1 MRLSLL
7 HIWFEAWYVW
17 KICFCVKNSIYAKI
31 YSCSMILMAS
41 SHIYFIIFIT
51 CPCTTHTHITHTLR
65 YIYIYILLALRQNP
79 LDIKFLYNFRNCQ
92 GNFHRTC
99 PTPGPDMSGYRVSQI
114 YKGDLIPF
122 GTLASFFHPISS
134 VCGGWALPRWFG
146 ASTKT
151 PQFLGDLTHILL
163 RNFKPQVVLSILRYS
178 QGSPSI
184 SLIYCWFS
192 SMLDLLTLEHL

>member
-1 MRLSLL
+1 MLYDSNGFKPYIFYYFHNLSMY
-7 HIWFEAWYVW
+7 H
-17 KICFCVKNSIYAKI
+17 
-31 YSCSMILMAS
+31 
-41 SHIYFIIFIT
+41 
-51 CPCTTHTHITHTLR
+51 THTYNTHTKI

-134 VCGGWALPRWFG
+134 VCGGWALPR
-146 ASTKT
+146 
-151 PQFLGDLTHILL
+151 
-163 RNFKPQVVLSILRYS
+163 
-178 QGSPSI
+178 
-184 SLIYCWFS
+184 
-192 SMLDLLTLEHL
+192 